1 MKKILL
7 TTFTALL
14 ALAAARAQDE
24 KGAQKLMQPNTNI
37 YYGPV
42 VPPPIYVQP
51 PVYGQT
57 PPPVAQQPPSQVY
70 VYDQKPLQQPPM
82 LVSAADAQVT
92 VDAFRTNYQTLGNP
106 RILIYVNRDLVDDQ
120 SGLKLSG
127 RSETVKTKRQSD
139 LNATNGSVTTESVAK
154 NNYYNNGQATK
165 PTLADRQT
173 VRDVER
179 LMGRPL
185 RAAGVTL
192 VDQRV
197 AGQVMENRPLD
208 SLTGE
213 TEQARK
219 DRAAVNRFADV
230 VLEVLIS
237 SRSVTVPEISGDR
250 TYTVPDIQVTAIR
263 LKDSKVIGQASATDV
278 LNRAGGPAIAARN
291 FSVQDIT
298 EATALALMNDMLQ
311 ETK

>member
-1 MKKILL
+1 MKKIFFAAIAA
-7 TTFTALL
+7 TL
-14 ALAAARAQDE
+14 ALATQAQE
-24 KGAQKLMQPNTNI
+24 KGAQKLMEPATNI
-37 YYGPV
+37 AIGPI
-42 VPPPIYVQP
+42 VPPPLYIQP
-51 PVYGQT
+51 PVYGQA
-57 PPPVAQQPPSQVY
+57 PPPATQPVY
-70 VYDQKPLQQPPM
+70 VYDQKPLQQQPV
-82 LVSAADAQVT
+82 LVSQADAQAT
-92 VDAFRTNYQTLGNP
+92 VEGFRTNYQRLGSP
-106 RILIYVNRDLVDDQ
+106 RILIYVNRSLVDEQ

-127 RSETVKTKRQSD
+127 RSETVKTTRNSGSG
-139 LNATNGSVTTESVAK
+139 TNESVSSETVAR
-154 NNYYNNGQATK
+154 NNYSNNGQPGQ

-185 RAAGVTL
+185 RSAGAIL

-197 AGQVMENRPLD
+197 AEQIMENRPLD

-219 DRAAVNRFADV
+219 DRAAVNQIADV

-237 SRSVTVPEISGDR
+237 SRSTTVPEISGDR
-250 TYTVPDIQVTAIR
+250 TYNVPDIQVTAIR
-263 LKDSKVIGQASATDV
+263 LKDSKIVGQASATDV

-311 ETK
+311 ETR